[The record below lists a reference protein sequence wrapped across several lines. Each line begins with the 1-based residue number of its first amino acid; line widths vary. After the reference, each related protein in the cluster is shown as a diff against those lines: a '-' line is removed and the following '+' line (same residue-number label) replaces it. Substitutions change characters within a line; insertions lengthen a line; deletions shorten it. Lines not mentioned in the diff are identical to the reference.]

1 MKGTKKMEGK
11 KILTWAM
18 KMVTLGLKM
27 SNFSTQSLPP
37 PPSRASFRG
46 FEKEKFWDEQ
56 VVYSRKYIFLILWYK

>member
-27 SNFSTQSLPP
+27 SNFSTQSFPP
-37 PPSRASFRG
+37 PYPEHHFGVLRKRSSGMSRLFIL
-46 FEKEKFWDEQ
+46 ENI
-56 VVYSRKYIFLILWYK
+56 YS